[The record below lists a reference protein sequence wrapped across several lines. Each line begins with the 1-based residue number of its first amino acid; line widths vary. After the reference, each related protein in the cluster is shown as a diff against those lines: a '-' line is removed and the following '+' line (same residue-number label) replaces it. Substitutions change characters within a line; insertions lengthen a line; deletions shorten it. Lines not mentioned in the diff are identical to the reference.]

1 METTL
6 QPAVSTQRDDVL
18 ASLYT
23 LNKKWISDINF
34 LEDEMKFMADLLDKF
49 FTKLVKD
56 EHVNRIQLIQM
67 QLVSLGYVRKNIKKD
82 IQKHQSN
89 IEETI
94 NNSLAKSDAFLE
106 LEDER
111 MSEELADLY
120 KSFKRLKKEIFDI
133 TRTLLR
139 QDKETSK

>member
-6 QPAVSTQRDDVL
+6 QPAVSAQRDDVL

-82 IQKHQSN
+82 IQKHQAN

-94 NNSLAKSDAFLE
+94 NNPLAKSDAFLE

-139 QDKETSK
+139 QDKEALK

>member
-120 KSFKRLKKEIFDI
+120 KSFKRLKKEIFDV

-139 QDKETSK
+139 QDKEASK

>member
-120 KSFKRLKKEIFDI
+120 KSFKRLKKEIFDV

>member
-94 NNSLAKSDAFLE
+94 NNSLSKSDAFLE

-120 KSFKRLKKEIFDI
+120 KSFKRLKKEIFDV

>member
-94 NNSLAKSDAFLE
+94 NNPLAKSDAFLE

-120 KSFKRLKKEIFDI
+120 KSFKRLKKEIFDV

-139 QDKETSK
+139 QDKEASK